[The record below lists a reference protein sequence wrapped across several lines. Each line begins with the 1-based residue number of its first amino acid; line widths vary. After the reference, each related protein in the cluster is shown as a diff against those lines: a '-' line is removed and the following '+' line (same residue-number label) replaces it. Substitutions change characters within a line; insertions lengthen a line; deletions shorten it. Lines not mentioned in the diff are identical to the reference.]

1 MMGRVPLGEHLIPA
15 SGDVTQWILNVLNA
29 SVRRAI
35 LIGISL
41 GAVALSLKIIFG
53 VERAYLGGGK
63 E

>member
-1 MMGRVPLGEHLIPA
+1 
-15 SGDVTQWILNVLNA
+15 LNVLNA

-53 VERAYLGGGK
+53 IERAYLGGGK